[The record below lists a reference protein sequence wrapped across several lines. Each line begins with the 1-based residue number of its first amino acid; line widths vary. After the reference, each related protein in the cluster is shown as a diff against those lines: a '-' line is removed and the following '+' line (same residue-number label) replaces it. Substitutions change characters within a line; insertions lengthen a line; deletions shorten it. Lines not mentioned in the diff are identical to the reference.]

1 MPAKL
6 VRNLPG
12 SRTRIKNAKREF
24 ISDALKQTQ
33 GNYTEAAKLL
43 GIHPNNLHRLIRSLD
58 LKTTLRS
65 SQQVLWHEPRDSLLI
80 NCQATL

>member
-1 MPAKL
+1 MLGSTDLIVPED
-6 VRNLPG
+6 LPEVLYEN
-12 SRTRIKNAKREF
+12 SSAEDETKATYYEAIKNAKRQF
-24 ISDALKQTQ
+24 ISDALKQTE

-65 SQQVLWHEPRDSLLI
+65 SQ
-80 NCQATL
+80 